1 MARRAREISES
12 GLYHIVF
19 RGINRENIFEDSK
32 ETSTR

>member
-1 MARRAREISES
+1 MARRAGKISGN

-19 RGINRENIFEDSK
+19 RGINRDNIFEDSK